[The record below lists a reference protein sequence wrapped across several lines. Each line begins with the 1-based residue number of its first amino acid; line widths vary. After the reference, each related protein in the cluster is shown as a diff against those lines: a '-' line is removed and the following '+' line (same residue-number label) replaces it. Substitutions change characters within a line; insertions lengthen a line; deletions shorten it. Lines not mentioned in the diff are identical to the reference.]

1 VADLMRISAL
11 DGAAGA
17 RRLGVGD
24 GEVTVTDAAV
34 DTEVTL
40 GEIGDLQLQ
49 QIAAWPGSIAGVGRI
64 AARAAGVADAPGPGR
79 AVEAVTVNSP
89 MESVTVNSPV
99 ESVTVNSAAED
110 SPAAAE
116 SPPALLRVEPLKWW
130 LIGTPVAPLNLTV
143 EHGTTVD
150 LSHSRTRIRIT
161 GARAAEL
168 LGRHLPLDLREASF
182 PVAAVAASQL
192 HHVGVTLW
200 RSARGYDLFIPRG
213 YALSVWQ
220 VLLQT
225 AAQFNA
231 AVLPPTE

>member
-1 VADLMRISAL
+1 MRISAL

-17 RRLGVGD
+17 RRLGGGD
-24 GEVTVTDAAV
+24 AEGTVTDAAA
-34 DTEVTL
+34 EVTL
-40 GEIGDLQLQ
+40 GEIGGLQLQ
-49 QIAAWPGSIAGVGRI
+49 QIAAWPGSVTTVGRI
-64 AARAAGVADAPGPGR
+64 AARAAGVDAAPGPGR

-89 MESVTVNSPV
+89 V
-99 ESVTVNSAAED
+99 ESVTVNSAATADE
-110 SPAAAE
+110 SAAAE
-116 SPPALLRVEPLKWW
+116 SPTALLRIEPLKWW
-130 LIGTPVAPLNLTV
+130 LVGGPVVPLNLTV
-143 EHGTTVD
+143 EQGTVVD
-150 LSHSRTRIRIT
+150 LSHARTRIRIT
-161 GARAAEL
+161 GARAAEFL
-168 LGRHLPLDLREASF
+168 NRHLPLDLREASF

-200 RSARGYDLFIPRG
+200 RSNRGYDLFIPRG

>member
-1 VADLMRISAL
+1 MRISAL

-17 RRLGVGD
+17 RRLGGGD
-24 GEVTVTDAAV
+24 AEGTVTDAT
-34 DTEVTL
+34 TEVTL
-40 GEIGDLQLQ
+40 GEVGDLQLQ
-49 QIAAWPGSIAGVGRI
+49 QIAAWPGSVTGVGRI
-64 AARAAGVADAPGPGR
+64 AARAAGVDAAPGPGR

-89 MESVTVNSPV
+89 MESVTVNS
-99 ESVTVNSAAED
+99 AAED

-116 SPPALLRVEPLKWW
+116 SPPALLRIEPLKWW
-130 LIGTPVAPLNLTV
+130 LVGGPVVPLNLTV
-143 EHGTTVD
+143 EQGTVVD
-150 LSHSRTRIRIT
+150 LSHSRTRIRIA

>member
-11 DGAAGA
+11 DGYAGA
-17 RRLGVGD
+17 RRLSGGD
-24 GEVTVTDAAV
+24 GEGTVTDAT
-34 DTEVTL
+34 TEVTL
-40 GEIGDLQLQ
+40 GEIGGLQLQ
-49 QIAAWPGSIAGVGRI
+49 QIAAWPGTVTTVGRI
-64 AARAAGVADAPGPGR
+64 AARAAGVDAAPGPGR
-79 AVEAVTVNSP
+79 AV
-89 MESVTVNSPV
+89 ESVTVNSPV

-130 LIGTPVAPLNLTV
+130 LIGRPVAPVNLTV
-143 EHGTTVD
+143 EQGTVVD

-161 GARAAEL
+161 GARAAEFL
-168 LGRHLPLDLREASF
+168 NRHLPLDLREASF

-192 HHVGVTLW
+192 HHVGATLW
-200 RSARGYDLFIPRG
+200 RSNRGYDLFIPRG
-213 YALSVWQ
+213 YALSVWE

-225 AAQFNA
+225 ARQFNA

>member
-1 VADLMRISAL
+1 MADLMRISAL

-17 RRLGVGD
+17 RRLGGGD
-24 GEVTVTDAAV
+24 GEGTVTDATA
-34 DTEVTL
+34 EVTL
-40 GEIGDLQLQ
+40 GEIGGLQLQ
-49 QIAAWPGSIAGVGRI
+49 QIAAWPGTVTTVGRI
-64 AARAAGVADAPGPGR
+64 AARAAGVDAAPGPGR

-89 MESVTVNSPV
+89 MESVTVDSP
-99 ESVTVNSAAED
+99 AAED

-161 GARAAEL
+161 GTRAAEFL
-168 LGRHLPLDLREASF
+168 NRHLPLDLREASF